1 MPVITVCICTRNRKN
16 YLGPTLEALLA
27 QDYPR
32 DRFAVLVVDNGSTD
46 GTAKMVATRFG
57 QGTEVPVRYVY
68 EETPGLSRARNRAV
82 AETSSEAIIFLD
94 DDAIPEPGWLQY
106 LAAAF
111 ASAPDIVA
119 VGGAVVPLFEG
130 GMPTWTRDVNKYYSP
145 FIPGEG
151 LRRTSYPHLPWGG
164 NMIYRRSAFQKI
176 GVFREE
182 LGYRGS
188 SLVTSEDIEWL
199 MRVEKSGGRILYEP
213 RAVVRHCIS
222 ANRTTKRYLRRRTYG
237 SGLGVHGVEKTRR
250 NDFETWGFR
259 EIGLAIVRL
268 NFKRVG
274 LWLKIL
280 VAQLPVSVDRFDREL
295 DSWRAL
301 GGIQARLTDAWR
313 QLGEKLW
320 RISR

>member
-1 MPVITVCICTRNRKN
+1 MICGVRISENRGFSRGTR
-16 YLGPTLEALLA
+16 
-27 QDYPR
+27 
-32 DRFAVLVVDNGSTD
+32 V
-46 GTAKMVATRFG
+46 
-57 QGTEVPVRYVY
+57 
-68 EETPGLSRARNRAV
+68 SRI
-82 AETSSEAIIFLD
+82 E
-94 DDAIPEPGWLQY
+94 
-106 LAAAF
+106 
-111 ASAPDIVA
+111 
-119 VGGAVVPLFEG
+119 
-130 GMPTWTRDVNKYYSP
+130 
-145 FIPGEG
+145 
-151 LRRTSYPHLPWGG
+151 
-164 NMIYRRSAFQKI
+164 
-176 GVFREE
+176 
-182 LGYRGS
+182 
-188 SLVTSEDIEWL
+188 LVTSEDIEWL

-222 ANRTTKRYLRRRTYG
+222 ANRTTKRYLRRRIMALD
-237 SGLGVHGVEKTRR
+237 SASMAWKTRR